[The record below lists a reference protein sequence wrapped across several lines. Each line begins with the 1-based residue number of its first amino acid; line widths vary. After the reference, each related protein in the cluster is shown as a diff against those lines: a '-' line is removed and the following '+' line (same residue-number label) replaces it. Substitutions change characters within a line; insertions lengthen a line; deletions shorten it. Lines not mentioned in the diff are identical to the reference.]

1 MSGIAAIY
9 NFDRRPVDL
18 ALLERI
24 TEAAAY
30 RGPDAG
36 GVWHEGRAGLG
47 HRMLHTTPE
56 SLRETQ
62 PLVDTTAKLALVMDG
77 RVDNRDEL
85 ITDLRAHG
93 VRLADETDAEIV
105 LRSYELWRE
114 DSPRRI
120 IGDFAF
126 VIWDG
131 REQQLFCA
139 RDPFGIKS
147 FYYHRDARRF
157 LCGSELHQILEDAT
171 VPHEPNEGMVGE
183 YLADRIR
190 NREETLFN
198 GIFRLEPAHYLIIR
212 ESGLVKRRY
221 YDIDPEN
228 RIVHGSDDEYAA
240 HFLELFKQAVACR
253 MRSCT
258 PVGAEL
264 SGGLDSSSVACTV
277 QLLLKSG
284 ACAAPGFETF
294 SAVYP
299 GLPCDESEYIAS
311 VVEKAG
317 LKANLLRPGPT
328 PPGKWVTEARRFG
341 DFPGYANGLMNEAVL
356 DSVRAKGMRV
366 VLTGVG
372 GDEFLTGSFRHC
384 ADLLSRLELRA
395 LIGYLRDAFSRY
407 GLEPWRL
414 GDLPAVAAI
423 MRDVVRPLVPLPAVR
438 ALKRLRRRDPV
449 PSFINREFA
458 RRSALAERLT
468 VEEKVPNAFSFAQAH
483 MYGALLDGRLCQAAE
498 QGSRSDG
505 AYGIESRHP
514 FYDRRIVEFA
524 FGIPEEQ
531 RHWRGLTKLVL
542 RNAMRGILPEKVR
555 QRRTKAEFSSTVL
568 QELEALGGERLFAS
582 LAIAELGWVNQEE
595 VRRMYRRAVAI
606 SAADGDPAL
615 TRLRELWRLFGID
628 LWYRV
633 GFLDRGGQKT
643 RTCAA

>member
-1 MSGIAAIY
+1 MSAIAAIY
-9 NFDRRPVDL
+9 SFERRPVDQ
-18 ALLERI
+18 ALLERV
-24 TEAAAY
+24 TESAAY

-36 GVWHEGRAGLG
+36 GIWHEGRAGLG

-56 SLRETQ
+56 SLRERQ

-85 ITDLRAHG
+85 IAELRAHG
-93 VRLADETDAEIV
+93 ARLIDETDAEIV

-147 FYYHRDARRF
+147 FYYHYDGRRF
-157 LCGSELHQILEDAT
+157 LCASELHQVLEDPAIAR
-171 VPHEPNEGMVGE
+171 EPNEGMVGE
-183 YLADRIR
+183 YLADRITSCTD
-190 NREETLFN
+190 TLFK
-198 GIFRLEPAHYLIIR
+198 GISRLEPGHYLMVR

-221 YDIDPEN
+221 YEIDPEN
-228 RIVHGSDDEYAA
+228 RIVHGSDQEYAD

-264 SGGLDSSSVACTV
+264 SGGLDSSSVACV
-277 QLLLKSG
+277 AQLLLKSG
-284 ACAAPGFETF
+284 ACAASGFETF

-299 GLPCDESEYIAS
+299 GLPCDESEYIAA

-317 LKANLLRPGPT
+317 LKANLIPPSPT
-328 PPGKWVTEARRFG
+328 PPDKWLTDARRFC

-356 DSVRAKGMRV
+356 DSVRARGIRV

-384 ADLLSRLELRA
+384 TDLLSRLEIRA
-395 LIGYLRDAFSRY
+395 LIDYLRDALSSRKIN
-407 GLEPWRL
+407 PWRPR
-414 GDLPAVAAI
+414 DLAATI
-423 MRDVVRPLVPLPAVR
+423 ALMRDVVRPLVPSAAVR
-438 ALKRLRRRDPV
+438 AVNFLRRRDRV

-458 RRSALAERLT
+458 RRGALAERLAA
-468 VEEKVPNAFSFAQAH
+468 ENEIPRAFSFAQAH
-483 MYGALLDGRLCQAAE
+483 MYAALLDGRLCQAAE
-498 QGSRSDG
+498 QGSRLDG

-514 FYDRRIVEFA
+514 FYDRRVVEFA
-524 FGIPEEQ
+524 FAIPEEQ
-531 RHWRGLTKLVL
+531 RHRRGLTKLVL
-542 RNAMRGILPEKVR
+542 RNAMRDVLAEKVR
-555 QRRTKAEFSSTVL
+555 RRRTKAEFSSTVL
-568 QELEALGGERLFAS
+568 QEVNALGGESLFAS

-595 VRRMYRRAVAI
+595 VHRMYRQAVDI
-606 SAADGDPAL
+606 SAAGGDPAL

-633 GFLDRGGQKT
+633 AFLDWGGQRTHT
-643 RTCAA
+643 RAA